1 MTPGSSVA
9 RLVHAEHLAEAIAG
23 AVDAALDRA
32 HGAAGNLGG
41 LLVGEASGADQ
52 DQGFALIVG
61 EADERGA
68 EILHLHMAVLLGM
81 SRKRS
86 GVASVG
92 ILDFAAA
99 LAALGEVGV
108 AQDGEQPGLEVGALA
123 ERVEMVP
130 RLEQGLLHKVVRALT
145 IAAERYGKRAKIGHL
160 AYEGLSQAL

>member
-9 RLVHAEHLAEAIAG
+9 RLVHAEHLAQAIAR

-61 EADERGA
+61 EAGQGGA
-68 EILHLHMAVLLGM
+68 EILHLHMPVLLGM
-81 SRKRS
+81 GRERR
-86 GVASVG
+86 GVAAVG
-92 ILDFAAA
+92 VLDFAAA

-130 RLEQGLLHKVVRALT
+130 RLEQGFLHKVVRALT